1 MSNDKVRVRFAPS
14 PTGPL
19 HIGGVRTA
27 LYNYLFARQ
36 NNGKMILRI
45 EDTDQNR
52 FVEGAEDYI
61 IDALK
66 WCGIEFD
73 EGVHQGG
80 AFGPYRQSERKE
92 IYQEYIRKLIA
103 SDKAYYAFDSPEEL
117 EAMRELMK
125 AKGEHSFQY
134 DANTRGQ
141 MKNSLSLAAEE
152 VERLKAEGVPYVVRF
167 KMPENGLVV
176 ARDIVRGE
184 VKVNTDTLD
193 DKVLMKADGM
203 PTYHLANIVDD
214 HLMHITHVIRG
225 EEWLP
230 SLPLHYLLYQAFGW
244 DAPEFAHLPLL
255 LKPEGKGKLSKRDGD
270 RLGFPVFPTQWQ
282 DPESG
287 EVSRGYREDGYL
299 PQAFIN
305 IISMLGWNPGTEQEI
320 FSMEELIE
328 AFNLQKVQKGGAR
341 FDPEKARWYNHQ
353 YLQKMDEHE
362 LARAY
367 QELLKKHGHEADEVL
382 CLQITSMVKE
392 RANFVH
398 ELWEQSWFLFEA
410 PEEFDPK
417 TVKKKWKADTP
428 AILKELKSVLQG
440 IEDYRAEVIKEST
453 HAFIEEKAVGF
464 GKVMVP
470 LRISLVGKAAGP
482 DLMEMLEILG
492 KQETLKRIEFALEKL

>member
-1 MSNDKVRVRFAPS
+1 
-14 PTGPL
+14 
-19 HIGGVRTA
+19 
-27 LYNYLFARQ
+27 
-36 NNGKMILRI
+36 MILRI
-45 EDTDQNR
+45 EDTDRNR

-80 AFGPYRQSERKE
+80 NYGPYRQSERKD

-103 SDKAYYAFDSPEEL
+103 ADKAYYAFDSPEEL

-134 DANTRGQ
+134 DASTRGQ
-141 MKNSLSLAAEE
+141 MKNSLSLPADE
-152 VERLKAEGVPYVVRF
+152 VEKLKAEGAPWVVRF

-176 ARDIVRGE
+176 AQDIVRGE
-184 VKVNTDTLD
+184 IKVNTNTLD
-193 DKVLMKADGM
+193 DKVLMKTDGM

-214 HLMHITHVIRG
+214 HLMEITHVIRG

-244 DAPEFAHLPLL
+244 DAPQFAHLPLL

-270 RLGFPVFPTQWQ
+270 RLGFPVFPTQWK

-305 IISMLGWNPGTEQEI
+305 IMAMLGWNPGTEQEI
-320 FSMEELIE
+320 FSMEELTE
-328 AFNLQKVQKGGAR
+328 AFNLHKVQKGGAR

-353 YLQKMDEHE
+353 YLQKMDEKE
-362 LARAY
+362 LAIAY
-367 QELLKKHGHEADEVL
+367 QRLLEKHGHQADMAL
-382 CLQITSMVKE
+382 CMRISTMVRE

-398 ELWEQSWFLFEA
+398 DLWEQSWFLFEA

-417 TVKKKWKADTP
+417 TIKKKWKADTP
-428 AILKELKSVLQG
+428 DILHELRSVLEG
-440 IEDYRAEVIKEST
+440 IEDFSAEVIKDKA
-453 HAFIEEKAVGF
+453 HGFIEAKELGF

-470 LRISLVGKAAGP
+470 LRICLVGKAAGP

-492 KQETLKRIEFALEKL
+492 KEETLKRIDFALEKL